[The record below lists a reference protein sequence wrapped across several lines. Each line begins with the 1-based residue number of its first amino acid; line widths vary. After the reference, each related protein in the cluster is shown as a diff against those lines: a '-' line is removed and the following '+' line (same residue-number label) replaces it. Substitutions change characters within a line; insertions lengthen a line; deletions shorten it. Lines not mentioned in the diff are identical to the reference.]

1 MSEPPFGHTRAQRP
15 WFHLGYEGPESG
27 PECGGSGGGEQ
38 RLIAGRSERS
48 RGESP
53 ALRGLY
59 QGRARGPP
67 CEEGRKRVSGGR
79 QWEND
84 QERGRWGFCAKGERH
99 GFEK

>member
-15 WFHLGYEGPESG
+15 WFHLGYEGPESR
-27 PECGGSGGGEQ
+27 PERGGSGGGEQ

-59 QGRARGPP
+59 QGRARGPTWTLTL
-67 CEEGRKRVSGGR
+67 RGG
-79 QWEND
+79 QETGVGWE
-84 QERGRWGFCAKGERH
+84 AMGE
-99 GFEK
+99 